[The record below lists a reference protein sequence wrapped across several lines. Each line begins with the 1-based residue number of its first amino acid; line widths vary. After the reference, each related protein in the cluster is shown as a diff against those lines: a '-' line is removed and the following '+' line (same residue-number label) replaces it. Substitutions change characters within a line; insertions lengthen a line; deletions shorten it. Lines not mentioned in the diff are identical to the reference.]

1 MRAAAIIL
9 CGAAGILS
17 GCGDKTVTATNATP
31 SEVAE
36 KVASAQNSE
45 QFISPGR
52 WESTMTIQEMTI
64 PGMPPELAA
73 RMKSMTAKPKTFESC
88 VTPEEA
94 KKPKEIQGDGMNDW

>member
-52 WESTMTIQEMTI
+52 WNR
-64 PGMPPELAA
+64 P
-73 RMKSMTAKPKTFESC
+73 
-88 VTPEEA
+88 
-94 KKPKEIQGDGMNDW
+94 